1 VSEARYEREEL
12 AAEYGA
18 LTQLLEDVRRRVEL
32 LNTTL
37 AELAAAKSALEE
49 IGSLNEGEELLVPV
63 GAGVFIRA
71 KLAGKDKVL
80 VTLGANVMVEKTLD
94 DTRKYLEERE
104 QKVRDAL
111 QRSVADY
118 QALVGRLREI
128 EQRLRS
134 SR

>member
-1 VSEARYEREEL
+1 MSENRTTKEQL

-18 LTQLLEDVRRRVEL
+18 LAQLLEDVRRRVDI

-37 AELAAAKSALEE
+37 AEISAAKSALEE
-49 IGSLNEGEELLVPV
+49 VSSLSEGEELLVPV
-63 GAGVFIRA
+63 GAGVFVRA

-80 VTLGANVMVEKTLD
+80 VTLGANIMVEKALE

-111 QRSVADY
+111 QKSVADY
-118 QALVGRLREI
+118 QALVSRLRDI

-134 SR
+134 A

>member
-1 VSEARYEREEL
+1 MSESRTTKEQL

-18 LTQLLEDVRRRVEL
+18 LAQLLEDVRRRVDI

-37 AELAAAKSALEE
+37 AEISAAKSALEE
-49 IGSLNEGEELLVPV
+49 VSSLSEGEELLVPV
-63 GAGVFIRA
+63 GAGVFVRA

-80 VTLGANVMVEKTLD
+80 VTLGANIMVEKALE

-111 QRSVADY
+111 QKSVADY
-118 QALVGRLREI
+118 QALVSRLRDI

-134 SR
+134 A

>member
-1 VSEARYEREEL
+1 MSESRTAKEQL

-18 LTQLLEDVRRRVEL
+18 LAQLLEDVRRRVDI

-37 AELAAAKSALEE
+37 AEISAAKSALEE
-49 IGSLNEGEELLVPV
+49 VSSLSEGEELLVPI
-63 GAGVFIRA
+63 GAGVFVRA

-80 VTLGANVMVEKTLD
+80 VTLGANIMVEKALE

-104 QKVRDAL
+104 QKVKDAL
-111 QRSVADY
+111 QKSVADY
-118 QALVGRLREI
+118 QALVSRLRDI

-134 SR
+134 A

>member
-1 VSEARYEREEL
+1 MSESRTVREQL

-18 LTQLLEDVRRRVEL
+18 LAQLLEDVRRRVDL

-37 AELAAAKSALEE
+37 AELSAAKSALDE

-63 GAGVFIRA
+63 GAGVFVRA
-71 KLAGKDKVL
+71 KLAGKEKVL
-80 VTLGANVMVEKTLD
+80 VTLGANIMVEKALE

-111 QRSVADY
+111 QKSVADY
-118 QALVGRLREI
+118 QVLANRLREL

-134 SR
+134 A

>member
-1 VSEARYEREEL
+1 VSESRTTKEQL

-18 LTQLLEDVRRRVEL
+18 LAQLLEDVRRRVDI

-37 AELAAAKSALEE
+37 AEISAAKSALEE
-49 IGSLNEGEELLVPV
+49 VSSLSEGEELLVPV
-63 GAGVFIRA
+63 GAGVFVRA

-80 VTLGANVMVEKTLD
+80 VTLGANIMVEKALE

-111 QRSVADY
+111 QKSVADY
-118 QALVGRLREI
+118 QALVSRLRDI

-134 SR
+134 A

>member
-1 VSEARYEREEL
+1 MSESRTTKEQL

-18 LTQLLEDVRRRVEL
+18 LAQLLEDVRRRVDI

-37 AELAAAKSALEE
+37 AELSAAKSALEE
-49 IGSLNEGEELLVPV
+49 VSSLSEGEELLVPL
-63 GAGVFIRA
+63 GAGIFVRA

-80 VTLGANVMVEKTLD
+80 VTLGANIMVEKALE

-111 QRSVADY
+111 QKSAADY
-118 QALVGRLREI
+118 QALVSRLRDI

-134 SR
+134 A

>member
-1 VSEARYEREEL
+1 MSESRTTKEHL

-18 LTQLLEDVRRRVEL
+18 LAQLLEDVRRRVDI

-37 AELAAAKSALEE
+37 AEISAAKSALEE
-49 IGSLNEGEELLVPV
+49 VSSLSEGEELLVPV
-63 GAGVFIRA
+63 GAGVFVRA

-80 VTLGANVMVEKTLD
+80 VTLGANIMVEKALE

-111 QRSVADY
+111 QKSVADY
-118 QALVGRLREI
+118 QALVSRLRDI

-134 SR
+134 A

>member
-1 VSEARYEREEL
+1 MAEAREREEL
-12 AAEYGA
+12 TAEYGA
-18 LTQLLEDVRRRVEL
+18 LAQLLEDVRRRVEL

-49 IGSLNEGEELLVPV
+49 IGSLSEGEELLVPV

-71 KLAGKDKVL
+71 RLASKDKVL
-80 VTLGANVMVEKTLD
+80 VTLGANVMVEKTLE

-104 QKVRDAL
+104 QKVRDVL
-111 QRSVADY
+111 QKSVADY

-134 SR
+134 AR

>member
-1 VSEARYEREEL
+1 M
-12 AAEYGA
+12 
-18 LTQLLEDVRRRVEL
+18 DI

-37 AELAAAKSALEE
+37 AEISAAKSALEE
-49 IGSLNEGEELLVPV
+49 VSSLSEGEELLVPV
-63 GAGVFIRA
+63 GAGVFVRA

-80 VTLGANVMVEKTLD
+80 VTLGANIMVEKALE

-111 QRSVADY
+111 QKSVADY
-118 QALVGRLREI
+118 QALVSRLRDI

-134 SR
+134 A

>member
-1 VSEARYEREEL
+1 MSESRTTKEQL

-18 LTQLLEDVRRRVEL
+18 LAQLLEDVRRRVDI

-37 AELAAAKSALEE
+37 AEISAAKSALEE
-49 IGSLNEGEELLVPV
+49 VSSLSEGEELLVPV
-63 GAGVFIRA
+63 GAGVFVRA

-80 VTLGANVMVEKTLD
+80 VTLGASIMVEKTLE

-111 QRSVADY
+111 QKSVADY
-118 QALVGRLREI
+118 QALVSRLRDI

-134 SR
+134 A

>member
-1 VSEARYEREEL
+1 VSESRTTKEQL

-18 LTQLLEDVRRRVEL
+18 LAQLLEDVRRRVDI

-37 AELAAAKSALEE
+37 AEISAAKSALEE
-49 IGSLNEGEELLVPV
+49 VSSLSEGEELLVPV
-63 GAGVFIRA
+63 GAGVFVRA
-71 KLAGKDKVL
+71 KLAGKDKML
-80 VTLGANVMVEKTLD
+80 VTLGASIMVEKTLE

-111 QRSVADY
+111 QKSVADY
-118 QALVGRLREI
+118 QALVSRLRDI

-134 SR
+134 A

>member
-1 VSEARYEREEL
+1 VSESRTAKEQL

-18 LTQLLEDVRRRVEL
+18 LAQLLEDVRRRVDI

-37 AELAAAKSALEE
+37 AEISAAKSALEE
-49 IGSLNEGEELLVPV
+49 VSSLSEGEELLVPI
-63 GAGVFIRA
+63 GAGVFVRA

-80 VTLGANVMVEKTLD
+80 VTLGANIMVEKALE

-104 QKVRDAL
+104 QKVKDAL
-111 QRSVADY
+111 QKSVADY
-118 QALVGRLREI
+118 QALVSRLRDI

-134 SR
+134 A

>member
-1 VSEARYEREEL
+1 MAEAREREEL
-12 AAEYGA
+12 RAEYGA
-18 LTQLLEDVRRRVEL
+18 LAQLLEDVRRRVEL

-49 IGSLNEGEELLVPV
+49 IGSLSEGEELLVPV
-63 GAGVFIRA
+63 GAGVFVRA
-71 KLAGKDKVL
+71 RLASKDKVL
-80 VTLGANVMVEKTLD
+80 VTLGANVMVEKTLE

-111 QRSVADY
+111 QKSVADY

-134 SR
+134 AR